1 MLNAMKMTLIGPR
14 QEVRRLFDGAGIVS
28 VKEVTIVILTP
39 RLEDKIAEANGT
51 AAVLSS

>member
-1 MLNAMKMTLIGPR
+1 VLNAMKMTLIGPR